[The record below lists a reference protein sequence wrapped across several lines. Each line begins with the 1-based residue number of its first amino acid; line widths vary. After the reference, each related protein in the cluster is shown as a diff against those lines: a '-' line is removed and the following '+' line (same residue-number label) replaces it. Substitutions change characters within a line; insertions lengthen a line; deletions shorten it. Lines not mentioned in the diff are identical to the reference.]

1 MTLKESKCKFCG
13 ASLTIDSSLRTFQ
26 CEYCGSTYYL
36 ENNGEVE
43 KIIEPKMI
51 IPFEK
56 DNEISKDGLKEYL
69 SELQNS
75 IDIEDREYLEEKGF
89 IIKDKFKW
97 GVIKDKISIMRMEK
111 LFVPIYRFEVVFH
124 GDYSLCTPQGNAYI
138 FKNGKLEPKRATSF
152 SQISSREDA
161 FNSICLDFNKVTDGS
176 SFDIFTKASRFL
188 INNFQFNLEEY
199 LEGID
204 LHELIKNNKN
214 SSSSINSSKFELT
227 EEQVFEDKIPIKIE
241 NKVAEIVSS
250 LLHKNFPDHSRPRIK
265 ADIQKKWKTC
275 RKFYYPIFIVE
286 FEYKNEIQ
294 YVFIDGHEKDM
305 NQGGVTQITKGKDDF
320 IKSLKKL
327 KKDFLNLDNLYRKYL
342 RRLKS
347 VFLIYLSIPLI
358 FIWFILPIFNLN
370 LLKLSALLAG
380 ITGLVIIAAALLKK
394 IKRKSGKAK
403 LLNWWYVELED
414 IKEKFKNKNPDII
427 LSYRTKR

>member
-43 KIIEPKMI
+43 KIIEPEMI
-51 IPFEK
+51 VPFEK

-75 IDIEDREYLEEKGF
+75 IDIEDVKYLEEKGF
-89 IIKDKFKW
+89 ILKDKFKW
-97 GVIKDKISIMRMEK
+97 GVIKEKISITRMEK
-111 LFVPIYRFEVVFH
+111 LFIPIYRFEVEFH
-124 GDYSLCTPQGNAYI
+124 GDYSLSTPQGNAYI

-161 FNSICLDFNKVTDGS
+161 FNSICLDFNKVTDDS
-176 SFDIFTKASRFL
+176 SFDIFPKASKFL
-188 INNFQFNLEEY
+188 TNNFQFNLEEY

-214 SSSSINSSKFELT
+214 SSSSINRLKFELT

-241 NKVAEIVSS
+241 NKVAEIVSG
-250 LLHKNFPDHSRPRIK
+250 LLHKNFPDHSRPMIK

-286 FEYKNEIQ
+286 FEYQNKIQ
-294 YVFIDGHEKDM
+294 YVFIDGHEEDM
-305 NQGGVTQITKGKDDF
+305 KQGGVIQLIKGKVNF

-347 VFLIYLSIPLI
+347 MFLIYLSLPLV
-358 FIWFILPIFNLN
+358 FIWFILPIFDLN
-370 LLKLSALLAG
+370 LLKHSVLLAG
-380 ITGLVIIAAALLKK
+380 ATAGVIITAAAFKK
-394 IKRKSGKAK
+394 IKRKSGEAK
-403 LLNWWYVELED
+403 LLNWWYVEYED
-414 IKEKFKNKNPDII
+414 IKEKFKQENQNII
-427 LSYRTKR
+427 LSYKTKR